1 MRGEKLRTEN
11 RRKAGHEFFLSKFH
25 IELKG
30 QVFDRNQWNLWT
42 FASLGIF
49 SLHVPCTSM
58 AWKSDALPYDFQM
71 RYRSTGHL
79 TTYDIFRYF
88 YRFPDRMRPCDIGG
102 CKIRLTRGGDCA
114 IDHWQSGFW
123 PSVFFSSIET
133 GKSSIETATRV
144 ARSSIETAQ
153 SPLKYSLITTGDS

>member
-1 MRGEKLRTEN
+1 VGCKTCPNREKVRGEKLRTEN

-58 AWKSDALPYDFQM
+58 AWKSVALPYDFQM

-102 CKIRLTRGGDCA
+102 RKMGL
-114 IDHWQSGFW
+114 
-123 PSVFFSSIET
+123 SSNYVTQAGCVTVNASHVT
-133 GKSSIETATRV
+133 GSDSHV
-144 ARSSIETAQ
+144 
-153 SPLKYSLITTGDS
+153 TGYHCLPVT

>member
-58 AWKSDALPYDFQM
+58 AWKSVALPYDFQM

-88 YRFPDRMRPCDIGG
+88 YRFSDRMRPCDIGG
-102 CKIRLTRGGDCA
+102 RSMGLSPPWCA
-114 IDHWQSGFW
+114 PAPTI
-123 PSVFFSSIET
+123 SIQPHGQQARPRPCPGADELRVLEYLGT
-133 GKSSIETATRV
+133 NSTRV
-144 ARSSIETAQ
+144 HAVGRSCQ
-153 SPLKYSLITTGDS
+153 Y

>member
-1 MRGEKLRTEN
+1 MCTNEHLLSKTLTKWGKGAGEQWQINIAKLQD
-11 RRKAGHEFFLSKFH
+11 RRKATTIFFLSKSH
-25 IELKG
+25 IQLKG

-42 FASLGIF
+42 FASLGIL

-58 AWKSDALPYDFQM
+58 ACKSVALPYDFQM

-102 CKIRLTRGGDCA
+102 RKKRLSLVDEIRYISFVPKC
-114 IDHWQSGFW
+114 
-123 PSVFFSSIET
+123 
-133 GKSSIETATRV
+133 
-144 ARSSIETAQ
+144 
-153 SPLKYSLITTGDS
+153 SL

>member
-1 MRGEKLRTEN
+1 MRISIAKSEIKSSKCLQNLPEQGKGAG
-11 RRKAGHEFFLSKFH
+11 RKVANWKSAEGRPRIFLSKFH

-30 QVFDRNQWNLWT
+30 QVFDTNQWNLWT

-58 AWKSDALPYDFQM
+58 AWKSVALPYDFQM

-88 YRFPDRMRPCDIGG
+88 YTEITGFQIA
-102 CKIRLTRGGDCA
+102 CA
-114 IDHWQSGFW
+114 HATSE
-123 PSVFFSSIET
+123 VVRRALACNSSREL
-133 GKSSIETATRV
+133 SISFLL
-144 ARSSIETAQ
+144 AR
-153 SPLKYSLITTGDS
+153 KYTSTI